1 MIKLKT
7 MTILQNK
14 KLKATFNELGAE
26 LISLINLK
34 TGKEIIWEGNP
45 DFWGGQSP
53 VLFPTV
59 GALKDDKYI
68 FEGETY
74 EMPRHG
80 FARRKFFEVKNS
92 SESDVIFKLNS
103 DEETKKFY
111 PFEFSLEIQYTLI
124 ENKLTVSYN
133 VKNKSE
139 KEMYFSLGAHPGF
152 AIDTKNG
159 LKYDDYQI
167 SFSDD
172 EKLEIHP
179 LIDNLISKETQTIK
193 LENKTLPLSYELF
206 SKDAL
211 VMTNMKSKELI
222 LRNNQNDHKVI
233 FTFSNFPYFG
243 IWAAKNA
250 DFVCLEPWQGIAD
263 LEDHNQELT
272 DKFGILKLGINEEWK
287 ADWAAEIE

>member
-1 MIKLKT
+1 MIQ
-7 MTILQNK
+7 LQNT
-14 KLKATFNELGAE
+14 KLKASFNELGAE
-26 LISLINLK
+26 LVSLINLE

-59 GALKDDKYI
+59 GALKDDSYI

-80 FARRKFFEVKNS
+80 FARRKFFDVKNS
-92 SESDVIFKLNS
+92 SENEVIFELNS
-103 DEETKKFY
+103 DDETLKFY
-111 PFEFSLEIQYTLI
+111 PFDFSLEIKYTLI

-133 VKNKSE
+133 VKNTSD
-139 KEMYFSLGAHPGF
+139 KELYFSLGAHPGF
-152 AIDTKNG
+152 VIDTKNG
-159 LKYDDYQI
+159 LKYDDYEI
-167 SFSDD
+167 AFSDD
-172 EKLEIHP
+172 EKLKIHP
-179 LIDNLISKETQTIK
+179 LIDNLISKQTQTIE
-193 LENKTLPLSYELF
+193 LENKTLPLTHELF

-222 LRNNQNDHKVI
+222 LRNNQNNHKVI
-233 FTFSNFPYFG
+233 FTYSNFPYFG

-263 LEDHNQELT
+263 IEDHNQELT
-272 DKFGILKLGINEEWK
+272 QKFGILKLERNEEWK
-287 ADWAAEIE
+287 ADWAVEID

>member
-1 MIKLKT
+1 MIQ
-7 MTILQNK
+7 LQNT
-14 KLKATFNELGAE
+14 KLKANFSELGAE
-26 LISLINLK
+26 LISLVNLT
-34 TGKEIIWEGNP
+34 TGKEIMWQGNP

-59 GALKDDKYI
+59 GALKDDQYI
-68 FEGETY
+68 FDGQTY

-80 FARRKFFEVKNS
+80 FARRKVFEVKNS
-92 SESDVIFKLNS
+92 SENEVIFQLNYD
-103 DEETKKFY
+103 DETLKFY
-111 PFEFSLEIQYTLI
+111 PFEFSLEIRYTLT

-152 AIDTKNG
+152 AIDTENG
-159 LKYDDYQI
+159 LKYDDYEI
-167 SFSDD
+167 AFSDD
-172 EKLEIHP
+172 EQLEIHP
-179 LIDNLISKETQTIK
+179 LIDNLISKETQTIELK
-193 LENKTLPLSYELF
+193 NKALPLSYELF
-206 SKDAL
+206 AKDAL
-211 VMTNMKSKELI
+211 VMTTMKSKELI
-222 LRNNQNDHKVI
+222 LRNNQNENQVI

-272 DKFGILKLGINEEWK
+272 EKFGILKLGINEEWK
-287 ADWAAEIE
+287 GDWAVEIE

>member
-1 MIKLKT
+1 MIQ
-7 MTILQNK
+7 LQNT
-14 KLKATFNELGAE
+14 KLKASFNELGAE
-26 LISLINLK
+26 LISLINLE

-59 GALKDDKYI
+59 GALKDDSYI

-80 FARRKFFEVKNS
+80 FARRKLFDVKNS
-92 SESDVIFKLNS
+92 SENEVVFELNS
-103 DEETKKFY
+103 DEETLKFY
-111 PFEFSLEIQYTLI
+111 PFDFSLEIKYTLT

-133 VKNKSE
+133 VKNTSE
-139 KEMYFSLGAHPGF
+139 GELYFSLGAHPGF
-152 AIDTKNG
+152 SIDTKNG
-159 LKYDDYQI
+159 LKYDDYAI
-167 SFSDD
+167 TFYDD

-179 LIDNLISKETQTIK
+179 LIDNLISKKTETIN

-222 LRNNQNDHKVI
+222 LKNNQNNHKVI

-263 LEDHNQELT
+263 IEDHNQELT
-272 DKFGILKLGINEEWK
+272 EKFGILKLERNEDWK
-287 ADWAAEIE
+287 GDWAVEIE

>member
-1 MIKLKT
+1 MIQLK
-7 MTILQNK
+7 NN

-26 LISLINLK
+26 LVSLINLE

-45 DFWGGQSP
+45 DFWGGKSP

-59 GALKDDKYI
+59 GALKDDSYI

-74 EMPRHG
+74 EMLRHG
-80 FARRKFFEVKNS
+80 FARRKFFDVKSS
-92 SESDVIFKLNS
+92 SENEVVFELQSDK
-103 DEETKKFY
+103 ETLKFY
-111 PFEFSLEIQYTLI
+111 PFEFSLKIKYTLVD
-124 ENKLTVSYN
+124 NKLSVSYQ
-133 VKNKSE
+133 VKNKSD

-152 AIDTKNG
+152 AIDTANG
-159 LKYDDYQI
+159 LNYNDYKI

-179 LIDNLISKETQTIK
+179 LVDNLISQETKTIE

-211 VMTNMKSKELI
+211 VMTAMKSRKLI
-222 LRNNQNDHKVI
+222 LRNNTNEEKVI

-263 LEDHNQELT
+263 FENHNQELT
-272 DKFGILKLGINEEWK
+272 EKFGILKLERNGDWK
-287 ADWAAEIE
+287 ADWAIEIE

>member
-1 MIKLKT
+1 MIQ
-7 MTILQNK
+7 LQNT
-14 KLKATFNELGAE
+14 KLKASFNELGAE
-26 LISLINLK
+26 LVSLINLE

-59 GALKDDKYI
+59 GALKDDSYI

-74 EMPRHG
+74 KMPRHG
-80 FARRKFFEVKNS
+80 FARRKIFDVKSS
-92 SESDVIFKLNS
+92 SENQVVFELNS
-103 DEETKKFY
+103 DDETLKFY
-111 PFEFSLEIQYTLI
+111 PFDFSLEIKYTLI

-133 VKNKSE
+133 VKNTSD
-139 KEMYFSLGAHPGF
+139 KELYFSLGAHPGF

-159 LKYDDYQI
+159 LKYDDYEI
-167 SFSDD
+167 AFSDD

-179 LIDNLISKETQTIK
+179 LIDNLISKETKTIEF
-193 LENKTLPLSYELF
+193 ENKTLPLTHELF

-211 VMTNMKSKELI
+211 VMTTMKSRELV
-222 LRNNQNDHKVI
+222 LRNNQNHHKVI

-263 LEDHNQELT
+263 IEDHNQELT
-272 DKFGILKLGINEEWK
+272 QKFGILKLEINEEWK
-287 ADWAAEIE
+287 ADWAVEIE

>member
-1 MIKLKT
+1 MIQ
-7 MTILQNK
+7 LQNT
-14 KLKATFNELGAE
+14 KLKASFNELGAE
-26 LISLINLK
+26 LVSLIDLE

-80 FARRKFFEVKNS
+80 FARRKFFDVKNS
-92 SESDVIFKLNS
+92 SENEVVFELNS
-103 DEETKKFY
+103 DDETLKFY
-111 PFEFSLEIQYTLI
+111 PFDFSLEIKYTLI

-133 VKNKSE
+133 VKNTSDK
-139 KEMYFSLGAHPGF
+139 KLYFSLGAHPGF

-159 LKYDDYQI
+159 LKYDDYEI
-167 SFSDD
+167 AFSDD

-179 LIDNLISKETQTIK
+179 LIDNLISKETQTIE
-193 LENKTLPLSYELF
+193 LENKTLPLTHELF

-211 VMTNMKSKELI
+211 VMTTMKSRELI
-222 LRNNQNDHKVI
+222 LKNNQNNHKVV

-263 LEDHNQELT
+263 IEDHNQELT
-272 DKFGILKLGINEEWK
+272 QKFGILKLEINEEWK
-287 ADWAAEIE
+287 ADWAVEIE

>member
-1 MIKLKT
+1 MI
-7 MTILQNK
+7 TIQNK

-26 LISLINLK
+26 LVSLINLES
-34 TGKEIIWEGNP
+34 GKEILWEGNP

-59 GALKDDKYI
+59 GALKDDSYI
-68 FEGETY
+68 LEGETY

-80 FARRKFFEVKNS
+80 FARRKVFEVKKS
-92 SESDVIFKLNS
+92 SENTVVFELNS
-103 DEETKKFY
+103 DRETLKFY
-111 PFEFSLEIQYTLI
+111 PFEFNLQIKYTLT
-124 ENKLTVSYN
+124 ENKLTVAYN
-133 VKNKSE
+133 VKNTSE
-139 KEMYFSLGAHPGF
+139 KKLYFSLGAHPGF

-159 LKYDDYQI
+159 LNYDDYKI
-167 SFSDD
+167 GFSDD

-179 LIDNLISKETQTIK
+179 LIDNLISKETQTIN

-211 VMTNMKSKELI
+211 VMTNMKSKQLV
-222 LRNNQNDHKVI
+222 LRNNKNDHKVI

-263 LEDHNQELT
+263 FENHNQDFT
-272 DKFGILKLGINEEWK
+272 QKFGILKLERNEDWK
-287 ADWAAEIE
+287 ADWAVEIE

>member
-1 MIKLKT
+1 MIH
-7 MTILQNK
+7 LQNT

-26 LISLINLK
+26 LISLINLE

-59 GALKDDKYI
+59 GALKDDSYI
-68 FEGETY
+68 FKGETY

-80 FARRKFFEVKNS
+80 FARRKFFDVKNS
-92 SESDVIFKLNS
+92 SENEVVFELNS
-103 DEETKKFY
+103 DEETLKFY
-111 PFEFSLEIQYTLI
+111 PFDFSLEIKYILT

-133 VKNKSE
+133 VKNTSE
-139 KEMYFSLGAHPGF
+139 RELYFSLGAHPGF

-159 LKYDDYQI
+159 LKYDDYEI
-167 SFSDD
+167 AFSDD

-179 LIDNLISKETQTIK
+179 LIDNLISKKTETIN

-211 VMTNMKSKELI
+211 VMTNMKSKKLI
-222 LRNNQNDHKVI
+222 LRNNQNNHKVI

-263 LEDHNQELT
+263 IEDHNQELT
-272 DKFGILKLGINEEWK
+272 EKFGILKLERNEEWK
-287 ADWAAEIE
+287 GDWAVEIE

>member
-1 MIKLKT
+1 MIQLK
-7 MTILQNK
+7 NN

-26 LISLINLK
+26 LVSLINLE
-34 TGKEIIWEGNP
+34 TGKEIIWGGNP
-45 DFWGGQSP
+45 DFWGGKSP

-59 GALKDDKYI
+59 GALKDDSYI

-74 EMPRHG
+74 EMLRHG
-80 FARRKFFEVKNS
+80 FARRKFFDVKSS
-92 SESDVIFKLNS
+92 SENEVVFELQSDN
-103 DEETKKFY
+103 ETLKFY
-111 PFEFSLEIQYTLI
+111 PFEFYLKIKYTLVD
-124 ENKLTVSYN
+124 NKLTVSYQ
-133 VKNKSE
+133 VKNKSD

-152 AIDTKNG
+152 AIDTANG
-159 LKYDDYQI
+159 LNYNDYKI

-179 LIDNLISKETQTIK
+179 LVDNLISQETKTIE

-211 VMTNMKSKELI
+211 VMTAMKSRKLI
-222 LRNNQNDHKVI
+222 LRNNTNEEKVI

-263 LEDHNQELT
+263 FENHNQELT
-272 DKFGILKLGINEEWK
+272 EKFGILKLERNGDWK
-287 ADWAAEIE
+287 ADWAIEIE

>member
-1 MIKLKT
+1 
-7 MTILQNK
+7 MTIIQNST
-14 KLKATFNELGAE
+14 LKATFNDLGAE
-26 LISLINLK
+26 LVSLINLE

-45 DFWGGQSP
+45 DFWSGKSP

-80 FARRKFFEVKNS
+80 FARRKFFEVKNP
-92 SESDVIFKLNS
+92 SENEVIFKLNS
-103 DEETKKFY
+103 DDETLKFY
-111 PFEFSLEIQYTLI
+111 PFDFSLEIKYTLV
-124 ENKLTVSYN
+124 ENKLKVSYN
-133 VKNKSE
+133 VKNRSE

-152 AIDTKNG
+152 AIDTKSG
-159 LKYDDYQI
+159 LKYDDYEI

-179 LIDNLISKETQTIK
+179 LIDNLISRETKTIV
-193 LENKTLPLSYELF
+193 LENKTLRLSYELF

-211 VMTNMKSKELI
+211 VMTKMKSKDLI
-222 LRNNQNDHKVI
+222 LRNNQNNHKVV
-233 FTFSNFPYFG
+233 FTYSNFPYFG

-263 LEDHNQELT
+263 IEDHNQELT
-272 DKFGILKLGINEEWK
+272 QKFGILKLERNEAWK
-287 ADWAAEIE
+287 ADWAVEIE

>member
-1 MIKLKT
+1 MIQLK
-7 MTILQNK
+7 NN
-14 KLKATFNELGAE
+14 KLKASFNELGAE
-26 LISLINLK
+26 LVSLINLE

-45 DFWGGQSP
+45 DFWGGKSP

-59 GALKDDKYI
+59 GALKDDSYI

-74 EMPRHG
+74 EMLRHG
-80 FARRKFFEVKNS
+80 FARRKFFDVKNS
-92 SESDVIFKLNS
+92 SENEVVFELHSDK
-103 DEETKKFY
+103 ETLKFY
-111 PFEFSLEIQYTLI
+111 PFEFNLKIKYTLVDK
-124 ENKLTVSYN
+124 KLNVAYQ
-133 VKNKSE
+133 VKNKSD

-152 AIDTKNG
+152 AIDTTNG
-159 LKYDDYQI
+159 LNYNDYEI

-179 LIDNLISKETQTIK
+179 LVDNLISQETKTIN

-211 VMTNMKSKELI
+211 VMTNMKSRELI
-222 LRNNQNDHKVI
+222 LRNNKNEEKVI

-263 LEDHNQELT
+263 LENHNQELT
-272 DKFGILKLGINEEWK
+272 EKFGILKLERNEDWK
-287 ADWAAEIE
+287 ADWAIEIE

>member
-1 MIKLKT
+1 MIQLK
-7 MTILQNK
+7 NN

-26 LISLINLK
+26 LVSLINLE

-45 DFWGGQSP
+45 DFWGGKSP

-59 GALKDDKYI
+59 GALKDDSYI

-74 EMPRHG
+74 EMLRHG
-80 FARRKFFEVKNS
+80 FARRKFFDVKSS
-92 SESDVIFKLNS
+92 SENEVVFELQSDK
-103 DEETKKFY
+103 ETLKFY
-111 PFEFSLEIQYTLI
+111 PFEFYLKIKYTLVD
-124 ENKLTVSYN
+124 NKLTVSYQ
-133 VKNKSE
+133 VKNKSD

-152 AIDTKNG
+152 AIDTANG
-159 LKYDDYQI
+159 LNYNDYEI
-167 SFSDD
+167 LFSDD

-179 LIDNLISKETQTIK
+179 LVDNLISQETKTIE

-211 VMTNMKSKELI
+211 VMTAMKSRKLI
-222 LRNNQNDHKVI
+222 LRNNTNEEKVI

-263 LEDHNQELT
+263 FENHNQELT
-272 DKFGILKLGINEEWK
+272 EKFGILKLEKNQDWI
-287 ADWAAEIE
+287 ADWAVEIE

>member
-1 MIKLKT
+1 MI
-7 MTILQNK
+7 TIQNK

-26 LISLINLK
+26 LVSLINLES
-34 TGKEIIWEGNP
+34 GKEILWEGNP

-59 GALKDDKYI
+59 GALKDDSYI
-68 FEGETY
+68 LEGETY

-80 FARRKFFEVKNS
+80 FARRKVFEVKKS
-92 SESDVIFKLNS
+92 SENTVVFELNS
-103 DEETKKFY
+103 DRETLKFY
-111 PFEFSLEIQYTLI
+111 PFEFNLQIKYTLT
-124 ENKLTVSYN
+124 ENKLTVAYN
-133 VKNKSE
+133 VKNTSE
-139 KEMYFSLGAHPGF
+139 KKLYFSLGAHPGF

-159 LKYDDYQI
+159 LNYDDYKI
-167 SFSDD
+167 GFSDD

-179 LIDNLISKETQTIK
+179 LIDNLISKETQTIN

-211 VMTNMKSKELI
+211 VMTNMKSKQLV
-222 LRNNQNDHKVI
+222 LRNNKNDHKVI

-263 LEDHNQELT
+263 FENHNQDFT
-272 DKFGILKLGINEEWK
+272 QKFGILKLERNEDWK
-287 ADWAAEIE
+287 AHWAVEIE

>member
-1 MIKLKT
+1 MI
-7 MTILQNK
+7 TIQNK

-26 LISLINLK
+26 LVSLINLE

-45 DFWGGQSP
+45 DFWGGKSP

-59 GALKDDKYI
+59 GALKDDSYI

-80 FARRKFFEVKNS
+80 FARRKFLEVKHS
-92 SESDVIFKLNS
+92 SENEVVFELNS
-103 DEETKKFY
+103 DKETLKFY
-111 PFEFSLEIQYTLI
+111 PFEFSLEIKYTLI

-133 VKNKSE
+133 VKNTSE
-139 KEMYFSLGAHPGF
+139 KELYFSLGAHPGF

-159 LKYDDYQI
+159 LKYDDYEI
-167 SFSDD
+167 AFSDD

-179 LIDNLISKETQTIK
+179 LIDNLISKETQTIN

-211 VMTNMKSKELI
+211 VMTNMKSQELI
-222 LRNNQNDHKVI
+222 LRNNQNNHKVI

-243 IWAAKNA
+243 IWSAKNA

-263 LEDHNQELT
+263 IEDHNKDFTQKL
-272 DKFGILKLGINEEWK
+272 GILKLDKNEEWK
-287 ADWAAEIE
+287 ADWAVEIE

>member
-1 MIKLKT
+1 MIQ
-7 MTILQNK
+7 LQNT
-14 KLKATFNELGAE
+14 KLKASFNELGAE
-26 LISLINLK
+26 LISLINLE

-59 GALKDDKYI
+59 GALKDDSYI

-80 FARRKFFEVKNS
+80 FARRKFFDVKNS
-92 SESDVIFKLNS
+92 SENEVVFELNS
-103 DEETKKFY
+103 DEETLKFY
-111 PFEFSLEIQYTLI
+111 PFDFSLEIKYTLT
-124 ENKLTVSYN
+124 ENKLTVSYK
-133 VKNKSE
+133 VKNTSE

-159 LKYDDYQI
+159 LKYNDYKI
-167 SFSDD
+167 AFSDD

-179 LIDNLISKETQTIK
+179 LINNLISKKTETLNLQK
-193 LENKTLPLSYELF
+193 KTLPLSYELF

-211 VMTNMKSKELI
+211 VMTNMKSNELI
-222 LRNNQNDHKVI
+222 LRNNQNNDKVI

-272 DKFGILKLGINEEWK
+272 EKFGVLKLERNEEWEG
-287 ADWAAEIE
+287 DWAVEIE

>member
-1 MIKLKT
+1 MVTLENKFLKSS
-7 MTILQNK
+7 
-14 KLKATFNELGAE
+14 FNELGAE
-26 LISLINLK
+26 LVSLINLE
-34 TGKEIIWEGNP
+34 TGKGIIWEGNP
-45 DFWGGQSP
+45 DFWGGKSP

-59 GALKDDKYI
+59 GALKYDSYI
-68 FEGETY
+68 FEDETY

-92 SESDVIFKLNS
+92 SENEVVFELNS
-103 DEETKKFY
+103 DQETLKFY
-111 PFEFSLEIQYTLI
+111 PFNFSLEIKYTLT

-133 VKNKSE
+133 VKNTSE
-139 KEMYFSLGAHPGF
+139 KEIYFSLGAHPGF

-159 LKYDDYQI
+159 LNYNDYEI
-167 SFSDD
+167 AFSDD

-179 LIDNLISKETQTIK
+179 LINNLISKETQTIN

-211 VMTNMKSKELI
+211 VMTNMNSKELI
-222 LRNNQNDHKVI
+222 LRNNQNNQKVI

-243 IWAAKNA
+243 IWSAKNA

-263 LEDHNQELT
+263 FEDHNKDFTQ
-272 DKFGILKLGINEEWK
+272 KFGILKLERNGEWK
-287 ADWAAEIE
+287 ANWAVEIA

>member
-1 MIKLKT
+1 MITLE
-7 MTILQNK
+7 NDF
-14 KLKATFNELGAE
+14 LKATFNELGAE
-26 LISLINLK
+26 LISLINLEN
-34 TGKEIIWEGNP
+34 GKEIIWEGNP
-45 DFWGGQSP
+45 DFWGGKSP

-68 FEGETY
+68 FEDKTY

-80 FARRKFFEVKNS
+80 FARRKVFEVKES
-92 SESDVIFKLNS
+92 SDNEVIFELNS
-103 DEETKKFY
+103 DEETLKFY
-111 PFEFSLEIQYTLI
+111 PFEFSLEIKYTLT

-133 VKNKSE
+133 VKNTSE
-139 KEMYFSLGAHPGF
+139 KQLYFSLGVHPGF
-152 AIDTKNG
+152 AIDTENG
-159 LKYDDYQI
+159 LQYNDYEI
-167 SFSDD
+167 VFSDD

-179 LIDNLISKETQTIK
+179 LIDNLISKETKTVN
-193 LENKTLPLSYELF
+193 LENKTLPLSYDLF
-206 SKDAL
+206 AKDAL

-222 LRNNQNDHKVI
+222 LKNNKNDHKVI

-272 DKFGILKLGINEEWK
+272 EKFGILKLMRNEEWK
-287 ADWAAEIE
+287 SGWAVEIVD

>member
-1 MIKLKT
+1 MITLEND
-7 MTILQNK
+7 L
-14 KLKATFNELGAE
+14 LKATFNELGAE

-34 TGKEIIWEGNP
+34 TEKELVWEGNP
-45 DFWGGQSP
+45 DFWGGKSP

-59 GALKDDKYI
+59 GASKDDQYI
-68 FEGETY
+68 FEGKTY

-92 SESDVIFKLNS
+92 SETEIIFELNS
-103 DEETKKFY
+103 DEETLKFY
-111 PFEFSLEIQYTLI
+111 PFEFSLEIKYTLI
-124 ENKLTVSYN
+124 KNRLTVSYN
-133 VKNKSE
+133 VKNTSQ

-159 LKYDDYQI
+159 LKYDDYEI
-167 SFSDD
+167 TFSDD
-172 EKLEIHP
+172 DKLEIHP
-179 LIDNLISKETQTIK
+179 LIDNLISKETKTIN

-206 SKDAL
+206 AKDAL
-211 VMTNMKSKELI
+211 VMTDMKSKELI
-222 LRNNQNDHKVI
+222 LRNNRNNQKVI

-272 DKFGILKLGINEEWK
+272 EKFGILKLEKNEEWK
-287 ADWAAEIE
+287 ADWTVQIVY

>member
-1 MIKLKT
+1 MI
-7 MTILQNK
+7 TIQNN

-26 LISLINLK
+26 LTSLINLE
-34 TGKEIIWEGNP
+34 TGKEIMWEGNP

-59 GALKDDKYI
+59 GALKNEQYI
-68 FEGETY
+68 FEGKTY
-74 EMPRHG
+74 ELPRHG
-80 FARRKFFEVKNS
+80 FARRRVFDIKNS
-92 SESDVIFKLNS
+92 SENEVIFELKS
-103 DEETKKFY
+103 DGESLKIY
-111 PFEFSLEIQYTLI
+111 PFEFSLEIKYTLV
-124 ENKLTVSYN
+124 ENKLTVSYQ
-133 VKNKSE
+133 VKNLSE
-139 KEMYFSLGAHPGF
+139 NEMYFSLGAHPGF

-159 LKYDDYQI
+159 LNYNDYEI
-167 SFSDD
+167 AFSND

-179 LIDNLISKETQTIK
+179 LIDNLISNETETIE

-211 VMTNMKSKELI
+211 VTTTMKSKELI
-222 LRNNQNDHKVI
+222 LRNHKNTDKVI

-263 LEDHNQELT
+263 LENHNQELT
-272 DKFGILKLGINEEWK
+272 EKFGILKLEKNGDWK
-287 ADWAAEIE
+287 ANWAVEIE

>member
-1 MIKLKT
+1 MIQLK
-7 MTILQNK
+7 NN

-26 LISLINLK
+26 LVSLINLE
-34 TGKEIIWEGNP
+34 TGKEIIWDGNP
-45 DFWGGQSP
+45 DFWGGKSP

-59 GALKDDKYI
+59 GALKDDSYI

-74 EMPRHG
+74 EMLRHG
-80 FARRKFFEVKNS
+80 FARRKFFDVKSS
-92 SESDVIFKLNS
+92 SENEVVFELQSDK
-103 DEETKKFY
+103 ETLKFY
-111 PFEFSLEIQYTLI
+111 PFEFNLKIKYTLVD
-124 ENKLTVSYN
+124 NKLTVSYH
-133 VKNKSE
+133 VKNKSD

-152 AIDTKNG
+152 AIDTANG
-159 LKYDDYQI
+159 LNYNDYEI
-167 SFSDD
+167 LFSDD

-179 LIDNLISKETQTIK
+179 LVDNLISQETKTIE

-211 VMTNMKSKELI
+211 VMTAMKSQELI
-222 LRNNQNDHKVI
+222 LRNNTNEEKVI

-263 LEDHNQELT
+263 FENHNQELT
-272 DKFGILKLGINEEWK
+272 EKFGILKLERNGDWK
-287 ADWAAEIE
+287 ADWAVEIE

>member
-1 MIKLKT
+1 MIQ
-7 MTILQNK
+7 LQNTK
-14 KLKATFNELGAE
+14 IKACFNELGAE
-26 LISLINLK
+26 LISLINLD

-80 FARRKFFEVKNS
+80 FARRKFFDVKSS
-92 SESDVIFKLNS
+92 SENQVIFELNS
-103 DEETKKFY
+103 DEETLKFY
-111 PFEFSLEIQYTLI
+111 PFDFSLEIKYTLT

-133 VKNKSE
+133 VKNTSE
-139 KEMYFSLGAHPGF
+139 KELYFSLGAHPGF

-159 LKYDDYQI
+159 LKYDDYEI

-172 EKLEIHP
+172 ENLEIHP
-179 LIDNLISKETQTIK
+179 LIDNLISKKTETIN

-222 LRNNQNDHKVI
+222 LRNNQNNHKVI

-263 LEDHNQELT
+263 IEDHNQELT
-272 DKFGILKLGINEEWK
+272 QKFGILKLERNEEWK
-287 ADWAAEIE
+287 GDWAVEIE

>member
-1 MIKLKT
+1 

-14 KLKATFNELGAE
+14 KLKVSFNELGAE
-26 LISLINLK
+26 LVSLINIE

-45 DFWGGQSP
+45 EFWGGQSP

-68 FEGETY
+68 YEGETHV
-74 EMPRHG
+74 MPRHG
-80 FARRKFFEVKNS
+80 FARKKFFEVKSS
-92 SESDVIFKLNS
+92 SESEVVFKLNS
-103 DEETKKFY
+103 DEETLKFY
-111 PFEFSLEIQYTLI
+111 PFEFSLEITYVLN

-133 VKNKSE
+133 VKNKSQ

-159 LKYDDYQI
+159 LKYDDYEI
-167 SFSDD
+167 AFSND

-179 LIDNLISKETQTIK
+179 LIDNLISKKTKTID

-211 VMTNMKSKELI
+211 VMTKMKSKELI
-222 LRNNQNDHKVI
+222 LRNNQNNHQVI

-263 LEDHNQELT
+263 LEDHNQELAE
-272 DKFGILKLGINEEWK
+272 KFGILKLEKSEEWN
-287 ADWAAEIE
+287 ADWAIEIE

>member
-1 MIKLKT
+1 MIQ
-7 MTILQNK
+7 LQNT

-26 LISLINLK
+26 LISLINLE

-59 GALKDDKYI
+59 GALKHDKYI

-80 FARRKFFEVKNS
+80 FARRKFFDVKNS
-92 SESDVIFKLNS
+92 SENEVVFELNS
-103 DEETKKFY
+103 DEETLKFY
-111 PFEFSLEIQYTLI
+111 PFDFSLEIKYTLT

-133 VKNKSE
+133 VKNTSE
-139 KEMYFSLGAHPGF
+139 GELYFSLGAHPGF
-152 AIDTKNG
+152 AIDTKNR
-159 LKYDDYQI
+159 LTYDDYAI
-167 SFSDD
+167 TFSDD

-179 LIDNLISKETQTIK
+179 LIDNLISKKTETIN

-222 LRNNQNDHKVI
+222 LKNNQNNHKVI

-250 DFVCLEPWQGIAD
+250 DFVCLEPWHGIAD
-263 LEDHNQELT
+263 IEDHNQELT
-272 DKFGILKLGINEEWK
+272 QKFGILKLERNKEWK
-287 ADWAAEIE
+287 GDWAVEIE